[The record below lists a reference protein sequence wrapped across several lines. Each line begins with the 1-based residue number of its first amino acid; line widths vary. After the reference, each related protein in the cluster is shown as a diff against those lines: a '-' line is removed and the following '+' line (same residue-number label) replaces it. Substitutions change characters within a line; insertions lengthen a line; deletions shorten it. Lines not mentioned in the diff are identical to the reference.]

1 MEPWTFIASF
11 WFTTWLMLIWRTY
24 SISMRM
30 IGQDQKGAYITQNKR
45 LHFIV
50 YCLGILIITPFI
62 WPVALF
68 EEPRRKWVIAYVN
81 GISVS
86 YTHLTLPTKA

>member
-11 WFTTWLMLIWRTY
+11 WLTTWLMLMWKTY

-30 IGQDQKGAYITQNKR
+30 IEKDQRGKLIIKYKF

-50 YCLGILIITPFI
+50 YCIGMFVMTPFI
-62 WPVALF
+62 WQVAIF
-68 EEPRRKWVIAYVN
+68 EDSRRRWVKAYVN
-81 GISVS
+81 GI
-86 YTHLTLPTKA
+86 LGIAK

>member
-1 MEPWTFIASF
+1 
-11 WFTTWLMLIWRTY
+11 
-24 SISMRM
+24 
-30 IGQDQKGAYITQNKR
+30 
-45 LHFIV
+45 V

-81 GISVS
+81 GI
-86 YTHLTLPTKA
+86 LGKNK

>member
-24 SISMRM
+24 SVSMRM
-30 IGQDQKGAYITQNKR
+30 IEKDQKGAFIKNNRT

-50 YCLGILIITPFI
+50 YCLGMLIITPFV

-68 EEPRRKWVIAYVN
+68 EESRRKWVMAYVN
-81 GISVS
+81 GILGKS
-86 YTHLTLPTKA
+86 K

>member
-11 WFTTWLMLIWRTY
+11 WFTTWLMLIWRTH

-30 IGQDQKGAYITQNKR
+30 IEQDQKGAYITQNKR
-45 LHFIV
+45 LHFVV
-50 YCLGILIITPFI
+50 YCLGVLIITPFI

-81 GISVS
+81 GI
-86 YTHLTLPTKA
+86 LGKNK

>member
-11 WFTTWLMLIWRTY
+11 WLTTWLMLIWRTY

-30 IGQDQKGAYITQNKR
+30 IEKDQRGTYLVKNKS

-50 YCLGILIITPFI
+50 YALGIFIITPFI
-62 WPVALF
+62 WNVAIF
-68 EEPRRKWVIAYVN
+68 EESRRKWVRAYVN
-81 GISVS
+81 GI
-86 YTHLTLPTKA
+86 LGKKK